1 MALILYGI
9 PHCDTV
15 KKARLWLDS
24 HTLPYQFHDFKK
36 MGVDTLLLQSWLSKI
51 ALDALLNRKSSTW
64 RKLSNDEQAKATVM
78 DDAIILMQNYPSL
91 IKRPILST
99 PNALLIGFTPQQ
111 YQQTLVTVSHQ
122 ANLGA

>member
-36 MGVDTLLLQSWLSKI
+36 MGVDASLLQSWLSKVP
-51 ALDALLNRKSSTW
+51 LDTLLNRKSSTW
-64 RKLSNDEQAKATVM
+64 RKLSSDEQAKAMVV
-78 DDAIILMQNYPSL
+78 DDAIALMQNYPSL
-91 IKRPILST
+91 IKRPVLST
-99 PNALLIGFTPQQ
+99 PSALLIGFTPQQ
-111 YQQTLVTVSHQ
+111 YQRTLVTVSHQ
-122 ANLGA
+122 PTLNA

>member
-36 MGVDTLLLQSWLSKI
+36 MGVDASLLQSWLSKVP
-51 ALDALLNRKSSTW
+51 LDSLLNRKSSTW
-64 RKLSNDEQAKATVM
+64 RKLSSDEQAKATM
-78 DDAIILMQNYPSL
+78 IDGAMALMQSYPSL
-91 IKRPILST
+91 IKRPVLST
-99 PNALLIGFTPQQ
+99 PNTLLVGFTPQQ
-111 YQQTLVTVSHQ
+111 YQQTLMTVSYQSTHS
-122 ANLGA
+122 A

>member
-36 MGVDTLLLQSWLSKI
+36 MGVDTSLLQSWLSKVP
-51 ALDALLNRKSSTW
+51 LDTLLNRKSSTW
-64 RKLSNDEQAKATVM
+64 RKLSSDEQAKAMMV
-78 DDAIILMQNYPSL
+78 DDAITLMQNYPSL
-91 IKRPILST
+91 IKRPVLST

-122 ANLGA
+122 PTLSA